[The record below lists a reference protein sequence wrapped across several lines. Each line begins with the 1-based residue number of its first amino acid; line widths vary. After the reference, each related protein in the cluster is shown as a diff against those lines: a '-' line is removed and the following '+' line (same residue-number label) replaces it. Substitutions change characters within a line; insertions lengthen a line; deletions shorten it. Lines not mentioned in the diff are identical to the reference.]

1 MLIPRYEDSQVKNV
15 AVSIPQAQALGPDA
29 FGAGIAKGLAQ
40 VADAGQSIVVQETH
54 KANLKTAQDATIF
67 LNQLGSQAD
76 LEIKSTVGDAAF
88 GTPDNPEGVTVPTL
102 KKFDDKFSEWANKN
116 VTNDTQRDYVN
127 KLHAEKRTTLE
138 HSGLTHQY
146 QEKTKSEDKSYQS
159 VKSSLLD
166 QVAVYAV
173 DPAGQDKYEKAVID
187 GIAHIDAF
195 ATTRGWTQEQIDAE
209 VANWEGSTAKVKAVQ
224 MMTLNPSGAKAF
236 IEENKDVLGSDY
248 TQLKH
253 NVDLVEA
260 DTIGVNAAEAISSRL
275 QKDGYTAL
283 RGELY
288 KQFGGGTQAFNS
300 KAFKVAEAQLASN
313 NQALKIEQKQNS
325 DKLEVPVL
333 QFMASVNGTGR
344 AVQPKELM
352 ALPAYKDMITSTDAA
367 VVEKATQIMANVRNQ
382 SHQEAVFER
391 SMANSGRAEARAAQA
406 QQQRDDWY
414 SLLNNPDKIAEMSE
428 ADMLRTASTL
438 GTYGDD
444 LVKAHKKLVS
454 PEALG
459 QAKIDAS
466 ILKGVYSTLKIPTKK
481 QGAIQDALTNYV
493 IAEQGREKKII
504 TPGRMRELIGAAI
517 QDVTVNERVSPL
529 GMDSLSYDS
538 TTKKKLYEVKNQDAI
553 VIPSKESAGISALLK
568 GYGIEDSPKNR
579 IKFYKATL
587 AEKAKGGK

>member
-1 MLIPRYEDSQVKNV
+1 MIIPRYEDSQVKDA
-15 AVSIPQAQALGPDA
+15 AVSIPQAQAVGPDA

-40 VADAGQSIVVQETH
+40 VAENGQSWVALETH
-54 KANLKTAQDATIF
+54 KANLKTAQDFTIF
-67 LNQLGSQAD
+67 SNQLGSETD
-76 LEIKSTVGDAAF
+76 LKIKSTVGDAAF
-88 GTPDNPEGVTVPTL
+88 GTPDNPEGATAPAL
-102 KKFDDKFSEWANKN
+102 KEFDDKVSEWINKN
-116 VTNDTQRDYVN
+116 TTNDIQRDYAN
-127 KLHAEKRTTLE
+127 KLFAEKRTTLE
-138 HSGLTHQY
+138 HSGLNHQL
-146 QEKTKSEDKSYQS
+146 QERTKSEDKSYQA

-166 QVAVYAV
+166 QIAVYAV
-173 DPAGQDKYEKAVID
+173 DSAGQDKYEKSVID
-187 GIAHIDAF
+187 GIAHIEAF
-195 ATTRGWTQEQIDAE
+195 ANTRGWTQEQLDAE
-209 VANWEGSTAKVKAVQ
+209 VSNWEGSTAKVKAMQ

-260 DTIGVNAAEAISSRL
+260 DTIGVNAAEAISFRL

-300 KAFKVAEAQLASN
+300 KAFRVAEAQLASN
-313 NQALKIEQKQNS
+313 NQALKIEQQQNS

-333 QFMASVNGTGR
+333 QYMASVNGTGR

-352 ALPAYKDMITSTDAA
+352 AQPSYKDMITSTDPK

-382 SHQEAVFER
+382 AHQEAVFNR
-391 SMANSGRAEARAAQA
+391 SLANSGKAEAKASQI
-406 QQQRDDWY
+406 QQQRDSWY

-517 QDVTVNERVSPL
+517 QEVAVNERQTFL
-529 GMDSLSYDS
+529 GMDMG
-538 TTKKKLYEVKNQDAI
+538 TTTSKKKLYEVQNQDAI
-553 VIPSKESAGISALLK
+553 VIPDKEAAGISALLK
-568 GYGIEDSPKNR
+568 GYGINDTPAAR
-579 IKFYKATL
+579 LKFYKATL